1 MTKITLNQYICLS
14 NNPESMQ
21 AKIEELYD
29 RIIKESMNRNTLED
43 QGKKVIQP
51 AIDEKIQQ

>member
-1 MTKITLNQYICLS
+1 MTKITLNQYICLL

-21 AKIEELYD
+21 AKIEESYD

-51 AIDEKIQQ
+51 AID